1 MKARPMQ
8 DRVLIIRGVD
18 ALELDAEVLADHL
31 AASGD
36 GDRLVAIALWRAPK
50 PGAFHRRDLEA
61 AAQRQAEKAEKAKPR
76 RPRFGLGAIDRPQ

>member
-36 GDRLVAIALWRAPK
+36 GDRLVAIA
-50 PGAFHRRDLEA
+50 EA
-61 AAQRQAEKAEKAKPR
+61 GRLSPPR
-76 RPRFGLGAIDRPQ
+76 P